1 MDSDKSNLRVPFD
14 GKEENYPMWAEK
26 FKSLCVV
33 KGCVSVL
40 LQDLPI
46 PKDDEFVDC
55 ELDPLSETPDTDKK
69 AIQLK

>member
-1 MDSDKSNLRVPFD
+1 MDSDKSSFRVPFD

-26 FKSLCVV
+26 FKGLCVV

-40 LQDLPI
+40 LQDLNI

-55 ELDPLSETPDTDKK
+55 EDDPLS
-69 AIQLK
+69 